1 LILEHFPDLLLH
13 TFLRIFSEKRRL
25 QKTFFSGRKKKLK
38 KYVLCINKR
47 SSAFYMGLTGFD
59 GMCRL
64 RVSMSGVGRTS
75 CEKFFQ
81 TLIGESNYALAA

>member
-1 LILEHFPDLLLH
+1 
-13 TFLRIFSEKRRL
+13 
-25 QKTFFSGRKKKLK
+25 
-38 KYVLCINKR
+38 
-47 SSAFYMGLTGFD
+47 MGLTGFD